1 MKAKK
6 TNRNAKMVIRKE
18 LVGSFVEEWTEFR
31 VYMGGKRVASFIDE
45 DEARAFVKA
54 A

>member
-1 MKAKK
+1 MKATK

-18 LVGSFVEEWTEFR
+18 LVGSPVEEWTEFR
-31 VYMGGKRVASFIDE
+31 VYKGKVRVASFTDE
-45 DEARAFVKA
+45 DEAKSFVKA